1 MSGLKIGL
9 LVSSSSALVALSCL
23 AHRFLYFPI
32 DLRVSLWVQKFDG
45 LLFPTMH
52 TVSLISSIIPATLI
66 VVSLVIWLGKSNRRL
81 EAILTGSSNAISS
94 LAITPAIKLLVDR
107 PRPTADLI
115 QVMTTNGGESF
126 PSGHTAYAVVCYGF
140 LCYLLPSLNSNKVVV
155 KTLQALLAILI
166 GLTFISRIYLGAHWF
181 SDALGGFFLGGL
193 VLTGIVII
201 YCHYLPR
208 FSKRGQN
215 ARASRSR
222 DDKERAY
229 APY

>member
-1 MSGLKIGL
+1 MSGLRIGL
-9 LVSSSSALVALSCL
+9 LASSSSALVTLSCL
-23 AHRFLYFPI
+23 AHRSLYFPI

-45 LLFPTMH
+45 FLFSVMH
-52 TVSLISSIIPATLI
+52 AVSSISSLIPATVI
-66 VVSLVIWLGKSNRRL
+66 VVSLAIWLGKSNRRL

-94 LAITPAIKLLVDR
+94 LAIVPVIKLLVDR

-115 QVMTTNGGESF
+115 QVMTTNDGESF

-140 LCYLLPSLNSNKVVV
+140 ICYLLPRLNSNKVMV

-181 SDALGGFFLGGL
+181 SDALGGLFLGGL
-193 VLTGIVII
+193 VLTGTVII

-215 ARASRSR
+215 A
-222 DDKERAY
+222 
-229 APY
+229 